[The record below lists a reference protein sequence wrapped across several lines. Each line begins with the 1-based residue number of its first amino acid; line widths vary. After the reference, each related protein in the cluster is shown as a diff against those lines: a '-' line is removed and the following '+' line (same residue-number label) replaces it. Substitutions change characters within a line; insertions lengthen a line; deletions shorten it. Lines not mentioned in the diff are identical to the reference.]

1 MKILVT
7 GSEGMVGKILVNE
20 LKKKNEVIEFDYKK
34 GNNILDKKHLNNYLR
49 KVDGVIHLAGIIDT
63 ANKDLW
69 KINVEGTKNLLEE
82 SINARVKKFVFLSS
96 TGVYGITKG
105 LIDETSDTK
114 PETIYDK
121 SKLEAENILLNRQEE
136 THINIIRSAMIF
148 GNNDYWKKMIKMLE
162 KNYPLPCNGKNSFQI
177 IYVKELV
184 NAIIKIFENGE
195 PSEIYLISGKEKLKL
210 KEFCQKI
217 KNMLGKGKL
226 ICFPKIIGLI
236 LGKLFRIKLLNK
248 NNLSHL
254 TKERNY
260 NLDKIKSIGFEH
272 KYDIE
277 KAIKQVIKEI
287 YKK

>member
-34 GNNILDKKHLNNYLR
+34 GNNILDKKHLKNYLR
-49 KVDGVIHLAGIIDT
+49 KIDVVIHLAGIIDNN
-63 ANKDLW
+63 NKELW
-69 KINVEGTKNLLEE
+69 KINVDGTKNLIEE
-82 SINARVKKFVFLSS
+82 SINTRVKKFLFLSS

-105 LIDETSDTK
+105 LIDENSETK
-114 PETIYDK
+114 PETTYDK

-136 THINIIRSAMIF
+136 MHINIVRSAMIF
-148 GNNDYWKKMIKMLE
+148 GTNDYWKKMIKLLE

-184 NAIIKIFENGE
+184 NAIIKVLENGD
-195 PSEIYLISGKEKLKL
+195 PSEIYLVSGKEKLKL
-210 KEFCQKI
+210 REFCQKI
-217 KNMLGKGKL
+217 KNQLGKGKL
-226 ICFPKIIGLI
+226 ICLPKTVGIIF
-236 LGKLFRIKLLNK
+236 GKLFKIELLNK
-248 NNLSHL
+248 NNLAHL

-272 KYDIE
+272 KYNIDESIQ
-277 KAIKQVIKEI
+277 QVIKKI
-287 YKK
+287 M